1 MRDPRYDILFEPVQI
16 GPVRARNRFYQVPH
30 CNGMGHVHP
39 SAMARMRGIKAEGG
53 WGVVCTEE
61 CEISPLSEF
70 SPYIE
75 ARLWDDRDIPALA
88 RMCEAVHQHGSLA
101 GVELAFNGYSA
112 PNRYSREI
120 PWAPSDTPVRGYDPV
135 QARAMSRADIQQ
147 LRAMHRAAAA
157 AGAGGRV

>member
-1 MRDPRYDILFEPVQI
+1 M
-16 GPVRARNRFYQVPH
+16 PH

-39 SAMARMRGIKAEGG
+39 SAMASMRGIKAQGG

-61 CEISPLSEF
+61 CEISPHSEF

-75 ARLWDDRDIPALA
+75 ARLWDERDIPALA

-112 PNRYSREI
+112 PNRYSREV
-120 PWAPSDTPVRGYDPV
+120 PWAPS
-135 QARAMSRADIQQ
+135 
-147 LRAMHRAAAA
+147 
-157 AGAGGRV
+157 